1 MKIWQNCFW
10 SLVVSLQIAQ
20 TMGWA
25 NYKETL
31 REAGAMD
38 IERPIK
44 IKAQKIEDITT
55 GLIEEESNLITSKVI
70 HFQRHGQGYHNLLG
84 DITRSFGVDIEIDG
98 TDPQNN
104 PFVRPEIRDSPLTHF
119 GRSEAMTRQSEVK
132 SLGMTPEVVIVSPL
146 HRAIQTA
153 LITFESCHNEGIPFV
168 AHEGCREQLG
178 LLTCNKALPLSQT
191 KVDFPT
197 VDFGLISHGEDDSLW
212 SPKERER
219 PIPESNRVYNFLTEF
234 LMHRSE
240 EELAVVCHSA
250 WLFSMC
256 NTVVDC
262 AGDETLESWFG
273 TSEIRS
279 LKLSFYKN

>member
-1 MKIWQNCFW
+1 
-10 SLVVSLQIAQ
+10 
-20 TMGWA
+20 MGWA
-25 NYKETL
+25 TYKADL
-31 REAGAMD
+31 RAAGAMD
-38 IERPIK
+38 IQRPIR
-44 IKAQKIEDITT
+44 IKAEKVKESNSLSEEDSQTLITT
-55 GLIEEESNLITSKVI
+55 KIV

-84 DITRSFGVDIEIDG
+84 DITREFGKEIKIDNP
-98 TDPQNN
+98 DPKEN
-104 PFVRPEIRDSPLTHF
+104 PFVRPEIQDSPLTHF

-132 SLGMTPEVVIVSPL
+132 SLKLAPEVVIVSPL

-153 LITFESCHNEGIPFV
+153 LITFESCHKDGIPFV

-197 VDFGLISHGEDDSLW
+197 VDFDMISHGEEDSLW

-219 PIPESNRVYNFLTEF
+219 PVPEANRVYNFLTDF
-234 LMHRSE
+234 LMHRTE
-240 EELAVVCHSA
+240 EEIAVVCHSA

-256 NTVVDC
+256 NAVVDC
-262 AGDETLESWFG
+262 GGDEGLESWFG

-279 LKLSFYKN
+279 LKISFHKDS